1 MGRNGLRKKNN
12 CLIDND
18 DVKLVE
24 LRKSSKTTS
33 IKENLPK
40 QHVEELVYQGNITF
54 CNIKFLLLFQLEKF
68 TKSYIANSCLIIS

>member
-1 MGRNGLRKKNN
+1 MVFGKKNN

-24 LRKSSKTTS
+24 LRKSSKTTP

-40 QHVEELVYQGNITF
+40 QHVEELVYQGSMDTHGEIE
-54 CNIKFLLLFQLEKF
+54 I
-68 TKSYIANSCLIIS
+68 SYNYDGY

>member
-40 QHVEELVYQGNITF
+40 QHVEELVYQGNISF
-54 CNIKFLLLFQLEKF
+54 CILNFYYYF
-68 TKSYIANSCLIIS
+68 N